1 MTTLPEPPAESTP
14 SEARLRGIRR
24 ALTRYRVMAWVT
36 GTFLAVMTLGLL
48 WLLVTG
54 DWSSRN
60 SYSWYVLGWTFH
72 GWFFVIYLITAVDLF
87 TRVRWP
93 VGRTLL
99 VLVSGTIPFAAFAAE
114 HWASG
119 DVRRRF
125 LEV

>member
-1 MTTLPEPPAESTP
+1 MTGPTTSPAP
-14 SEARLRGIRR
+14 SAPDEARLRGIRR
-24 ALTRYRVMAWVT
+24 ALVRYRVMAWVA
-36 GTFLAVMTLGLL
+36 GTFLAVMTLGML

-60 SYSWYVLGWTFH
+60 GYSWYVLGWTGH

-114 HWASG
+114 HWATR